1 MLLLASISR
10 FFDPKFLTDALNLNT
25 NEMQVFDKTSN
36 FKFSQCTFSV
46 LLCRFYFHFS
56 CFFTQD
62 AVELHTL
69 FLHQLEKMLQAE
81 NKNTI
86 NEYYVG
92 ELLHVNK

>member
-1 MLLLASISR
+1 MYFLCLLFSGFLLSFLLL
-10 FFDPKFLTDALNLNT
+10 
-25 NEMQVFDKTSN
+25 
-36 FKFSQCTFSV
+36 
-46 LLCRFYFHFS
+46 Y
-56 CFFTQD
+56 TQD